1 VRKRLK
7 HKDAPAAEKRMKQK
21 KQKQKLGILANVESF
36 VDLDLHTRDREC
48 RVMHENAWGEYL

>member
-21 KQKQKLGILANVESF
+21 KLGILAHVESF